1 MTSEPDWKPPQDV
14 HGLPSV
20 MYDRDATA
28 ESTHVIISRAE
39 LAQLRRAPSEA
50 VGLLR
55 EVVVLWDADTFDI
68 PIGDLDKTVDKIRRF
83 LAAQEGT

>member
-1 MTSEPDWKPPQDV
+1 MTSELKQAV
-14 HGLPSV
+14 ELLSAYSTSLRGTL
-20 MYDRDATA
+20 DRDAD
-28 ESTHVIISRAE
+28 VIDECIAIVK
-39 LAQLRRAPSEA
+39 AVPPSEA